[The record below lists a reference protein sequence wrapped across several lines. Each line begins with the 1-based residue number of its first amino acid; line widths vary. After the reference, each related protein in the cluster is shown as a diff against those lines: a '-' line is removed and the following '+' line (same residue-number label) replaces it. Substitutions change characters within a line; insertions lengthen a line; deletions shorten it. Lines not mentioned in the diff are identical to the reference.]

1 MEILCTAEYYASDVC
16 APYAVPPSCGCRAR
30 AIATTINAH
39 LFNNG
44 SIIVHILVSQL
55 LFNLL
60 RFIVFNRMPGIDTQ
74 HDEKSAKC
82 IFFGSFAK
90 QTIDRWIM
98 NDAKTVANTKNSTIR
113 SNDCGPN
120 LLISPEHAYIE
131 RERWKFTLV
140 FNRNLRCSI

>member
-60 RFIVFNRMPGIDTQ
+60 RFIVFNRMPGIDTL
-74 HDEKSAKC
+74 HDAKSAKC
-82 IFFGSFAK
+82 IFFRAVCKADHRSMNYERCKNGS
-90 QTIDRWIM
+90 
-98 NDAKTVANTKNSTIR
+98 
-113 SNDCGPN
+113 
-120 LLISPEHAYIE
+120 EHE
-131 RERWKFTLV
+131 KFHHQ
-140 FNRNLRCSI
+140 IK